1 MSRATELLSRH
12 ALLWIIA
19 VGALLRFST
28 IGIQDFWL
36 DEIVTVQEIGQKPI
50 DILKQVNAA
59 DSNPALY
66 PLFAGA
72 WERVFGSGE
81 WGVRSLTALFGTL
94 TIPLAYEATKTLA
107 TRRAG
112 LIAAG
117 LTATSPLLV
126 WYSGEARNYSL
137 LVFFSALAFY
147 CFARAMEEVR
157 GERWLWAWAV
167 TSGLALTTHYYAA
180 VLIGPMA
187 LWLLWRRPGP
197 RLDTLIGIGAIAVV
211 AFALLPHIAS
221 RYGGT
226 DWIDDI
232 DLTERM
238 VQIPEHFL
246 VGFWS
251 PWETLPAVVALVA
264 LGVAV
269 YAAFRAEPRSARA
282 IAIAG
287 SIVLAP
293 LVVLLIDAFLGDDYI
308 VTRYLLELWVPFA
321 VALAAAL
328 GAAAIGRLGT
338 VIAVGLCVLGA
349 GLVIWTAM
357 TSEAQRP
364 GYSELAAAIGP
375 ADSERLIISET
386 SFSLPLIHYL
396 EGTTISTD
404 PELETD
410 ELIVVAPKVTEDY
423 GVGDCWWIL
432 TCGGV
437 DHDPVPPFLPPRGF
451 ELSSHGSTDDF
462 DYAVFTADEPTPVE
476 RPFEHPVVPRVFV
489 QPAS

>member
-28 IGIQDFWL
+28 IGIQDFWI

-66 PLFAGA
+66 PLLAGG
-72 WERVFGSGE
+72 WERIFGSGE

-94 TIPLAYEATKTLA
+94 AIPFVYGAARTLA
-107 TRRAG
+107 SRRAG

-117 LTATSPLLV
+117 LTATNPLLV

-137 LVFFSALAFY
+137 LVFFSALMFF
-147 CFARAMEEVR
+147 CFAKALEEVR
-157 GERWLWAWAV
+157 GQRWLWGWALA
-167 TSGLALTTHYYAA
+167 SGLALTTHYYAA
-180 VLIGPMA
+180 VLIAPMA

-197 RLDTLIGIGAIAVV
+197 RLDTMIGIGAIAVV
-211 AFALLPHIAS
+211 GFALLPHIAARS
-221 RYGGT
+221 GGT
-226 DWIDDI
+226 AWIDDI
-232 DLTERM
+232 DLTERI
-238 VQIPEHFL
+238 VQLPEHFL

-251 PWETLPAVVALVA
+251 PWEGLPAIVAVVAL
-264 LGVAV
+264 GIAV

-287 SIVLAP
+287 STVLAP
-293 LVVLLIDAFLGDDYI
+293 LVILLIAAFAGDDYI

-338 VIAVGLCVLGA
+338 VTAVGLCVLGA

-357 TSEAQRP
+357 TPEAQRP
-364 GYSELAAAIGP
+364 GYSDLAAEIGP
-375 ADSERLIISET
+375 ADTERLIVSQT
-386 SFSLPLIHYL
+386 SFSLPLTHYL
-396 EGTTISTD
+396 EGTTISTE
-404 PELETD
+404 PELKTD
-410 ELIVVAPKVTEDY
+410 ELVVVAPKVTEDY

-437 DHDPVPPFLPPRGF
+437 DHDPLPAFVPPPEFALER
-451 ELSSHGSTDDF
+451 HGSTEDF
-462 DYAVFTADEPTPVE
+462 DYAVFSADRPTAFERPVE
-476 RPFEHPVVPRVFV
+476 FPVVPRVFV